1 MDSNRTSQSDVTFW
15 TPMRV
20 VSTIVV
26 FAVCAVVGV
35 SLFRSDISSNN
46 NSPNINS
53 ETTTNKTTNKP
64 LATKPDDLPP
74 MPQEALDATINNIKG
89 KSFKLSDYKGKVI
102 LLNLWATWCGPCRME
117 MPELVKISEE
127 FKGQDFEVIGLN
139 ISPDRD
145 SPERIKLFIK
155 QFEIPYTIG
164 MADEDLAF
172 LLMSE
177 SSSIPQSFLITRD
190 GKIYRRF
197 IGYNMRK
204 TPRQL
209 REAIQE
215 AINLKG

>member
-1 MDSNRTSQSDVTFW
+1 MDSNQTSPSDVTFW

-20 VSTIVV
+20 LSSIVV
-26 FAVCAVVGV
+26 FAVCAIVGV
-35 SLFRSDISSNN
+35 SLFRSETSSSNS
-46 NSPNINS
+46 SPNTNS
-53 ETTTNKTTNKP
+53 ETTKNKTVKKP
-64 LATKPDDLPP
+64 LATKSDELPP
-74 MPQEALDATINNIKG
+74 MSQEALDSSITSIKG
-89 KSFKLSDYKGKVI
+89 KPFKLSDYKGKVV

-145 SPERIKLFIK
+145 SPESIKLFIK

-164 MADEDLAF
+164 IADEELTF

-177 SSSIPQSFLITRD
+177 NSSIPQSFLITRD

-197 IGYNMRK
+197 IGYNMRN
-204 TPRQL
+204 TPPQL

-215 AINLKG
+215 AMNLKG

>member
-1 MDSNRTSQSDVTFW
+1 MDSNQTSPSDVTFW

-20 VSTIVV
+20 LSSIVV
-26 FAVCAVVGV
+26 FAVCAIVGV
-35 SLFRSDISSNN
+35 SLFRSETSSSNS
-46 NSPNINS
+46 SPNTNS
-53 ETTTNKTTNKP
+53 ETTTNKTVKKP
-64 LATKPDDLPP
+64 LATKSDELPP
-74 MPQEALDATINNIKG
+74 MSQEALDSSITSIKG
-89 KSFKLSDYKGKVI
+89 KPFKLSDYKGKVV

-145 SPERIKLFIK
+145 SPESIKLFIK

-164 MADEDLAF
+164 IADEELTF

-177 SSSIPQSFLITRD
+177 NSSIPQSFLITRD

-197 IGYNMRK
+197 IGYNMRN
-204 TPRQL
+204 TPPQL

-215 AINLKG
+215 AMNLKG